1 MLRFRTDLPLD
12 RDSTARF
19 LPWIIGFMV
28 YLAMI
33 AATVA
38 LVVDHVTQRWQRDLS
53 GQLTVELPA
62 VADEDEAARKQR
74 VEAAVDEIADTNGIL
89 GTRLLDQAEVQRLLS
104 PWLGDQAGA
113 LGVALPDLI
122 AVSLKPGI
130 RPNLSELAE
139 RLQSASP
146 GAAIDDHASFNAGAM
161 GFLKTIEVLAV
172 SVLAL
177 VLAATAGVVA
187 FVARAG
193 LSIHRRIVEIVHLVG
208 AHDSYV
214 ARQFQAQAF
223 RYGFIGALIG
233 TLLAAIS
240 CDGGVIDCGWRRS
253 FVPTR
258 RPSAASVRRSSK
270 HCCGASH
277 RHSRVPAT
285 RVRRVLRLTS
295 HRTRPRNRDVVS
307 MAAAV
312 RSSRRKVPVV
322 AHRFQLD
329 RTKR

>member
-1 MLRFRTDLPLD
+1 MMRFRTDLPLD

-62 VADEDEAARKQR
+62 VADEDAAAHKQR

-104 PWLGDQAGA
+104 PWLGDQAREE

-122 AVSLKPGI
+122 AVSLQPGI

-223 RYGFIGALIG
+223 RYGFIGAIIG
-233 TLLAAIS
+233 TLLAA
-240 CDGGVIDCGWRRS
+240 
-253 FVPTR
+253 
-258 RPSAASVRRSSK
+258 
-270 HCCGASH
+270 
-277 RHSRVPAT
+277 AT
-285 RVRRVLRLTS
+285 LLT
-295 HRTRPRNRDVVS
+295 
-307 MAAAV
+307 AAV
-312 RSSRRKVPVV
+312 FAARDAAPIGPAVQAFQPWMIWPLILIPLAAVLIAMITVRIAVLTALRRM
-322 AHRFQLD
+322 AY
-329 RTKR
+329 

>member
-1 MLRFRTDLPLD
+1 MMRFRTDLPLD

-53 GQLTVELPA
+53 GQLTVELPV
-62 VADEDEAARKQR
+62 VADEDAAAHKQR

-104 PWLGDQAGA
+104 PWLGDQAREE

-122 AVSLKPGI
+122 AVSLQPGI

-223 RYGFIGALIG
+223 RYGFIGAIIG
-233 TLLAAIS
+233 TLLAA
-240 CDGGVIDCGWRRS
+240 
-253 FVPTR
+253 
-258 RPSAASVRRSSK
+258 
-270 HCCGASH
+270 
-277 RHSRVPAT
+277 AT
-285 RVRRVLRLTS
+285 LLT
-295 HRTRPRNRDVVS
+295 
-307 MAAAV
+307 AAV
-312 RSSRRKVPVV
+312 FAARDAAPIGPAVQAFQPWMIWPLILIPLAAVLIAMITVRIAVLTALRRM
-322 AHRFQLD
+322 AY
-329 RTKR
+329 

>member
-1 MLRFRTDLPLD
+1 MRFRTDLPLD

-62 VADEDEAARKQR
+62 VPDEDAAAHKQR

-104 PWLGDQAGA
+104 PWLGDQAREE

-122 AVSLKPGI
+122 AVSLQPGI

-214 ARQFQAQAF
+214 ARQFQSQAF
-223 RYGFIGALIG
+223 RYGFVGALIG
-233 TLLAAIS
+233 TLLAAATLLS
-240 CDGGVIDCGWRRS
+240 AGV
-253 FVPTR
+253 F
-258 RPSAASVRRSSK
+258 AAR
-270 HCCGASH
+270 GAA
-277 RHSRVPAT
+277 P
-285 RVRRVLRLTS
+285 LG
-295 HRTRPRNRDVVS
+295 
-307 MAAAV
+307 AAV
-312 RSSRRKVPVV
+312 KAFEPWMIWPLALIPLAAVLIAMVTVRIAVLQALRRM
-322 AHRFQLD
+322 AY
-329 RTKR
+329 

>member
-38 LVVDHVTQRWQRDLS
+38 LVLDHVTNRWQRDLR

-62 VADEDEAARKQR
+62 TVGEDEAERKER
-74 VEAAVDEIADTNGIL
+74 VDAALDEISDTNGII

-104 PWLGDQAGA
+104 PWLGEAGQ
-113 LGVALPDLI
+113 LGVTLPDLV
-122 AVSLKPGI
+122 AVSLQPDT

-139 RLQSASP
+139 RLQAASP
-146 GAAIDDHASFNAGAM
+146 GAVIDDHADFNESAM
-161 GFLKTIEVLAV
+161 NFLRTIEVLAV
-172 SVLAL
+172 SLLAL
-177 VLAATAGVVA
+177 VLVATAGVVA

-223 RYGFIGALIG
+223 RYGFLGAMLG
-233 TLLAAIS
+233 TLLAVMTLVTAGI
-240 CDGGVIDCGWRRS
+240 
-253 FVPTR
+253 F
-258 RPSAASVRRSSK
+258 AAR
-270 HCCGASH
+270 GAAPIGAAM
-277 RHSRVPAT
+277 RAFEPWMVWPLA
-285 RVRRVLRLTS
+285 LIPL
-295 HRTRPRNRDVVS
+295 
-307 MAAAV
+307 AAV
-312 RSSRRKVPVV
+312 LIAMVTVRLAVLQALRRM
-322 AHRFQLD
+322 AY
-329 RTKR
+329 

>member
-38 LVVDHVTQRWQRDLS
+38 LLVHHVTQRWQRDLS

-62 VADEDEAARKQR
+62 IFGEESGAHAQR
-74 VEAAVDEIADTNGIL
+74 VDAAVEEISDTNGVI
-89 GTRLLDQAEVQRLLS
+89 GTRLLDRAEVRRLLQ
-104 PWLGDQAGA
+104 PWLGDQVDE
-113 LGVALPDLI
+113 LGVDLPDLV
-122 AVSLKPGI
+122 AVSLAPDI

-139 RLQSASP
+139 RLQAVSP
-146 GAAIDDHASFNAGAM
+146 GAAIDDHASFNEGALN
-161 GFLKTIEVLAV
+161 FLRTIEVLAV
-172 SVLAL
+172 SVLGL

-193 LSIHRRIVEIVHLVG
+193 LSIHRRIVEVVHLVG

-223 RYGFIGALIG
+223 RYGFMGAFIGS
-233 TLLAAIS
+233 LLAAA
-240 CDGGVIDCGWRRS
+240 
-253 FVPTR
+253 TLLM
-258 RPSAASVRRSSK
+258 AAVFASR
-270 HCCGASH
+270 GAAPMS
-277 RHSRVPAT
+277 
-285 RVRRVLRLTS
+285 
-295 HRTRPRNRDVVS
+295 
-307 MAAAV
+307 AAV
-312 RSSRRKVPVV
+312 RAFEPWMVWPLALIPLASVVIAMLTVRIAVLTALRRM
-322 AHRFQLD
+322 AY
-329 RTKR
+329 

>member
-12 RDSTARF
+12 RDATSRF

-62 VADEDEAARKQR
+62 VLGEDDATRQRRVKEALDE
-74 VEAAVDEIADTNGIL
+74 VSDTNGVV
-89 GTRLLDQAEVQRLLS
+89 GARLLDQAEVKRLLS
-104 PWLGDQAGA
+104 PWLGDSAED

-122 AVSLKPGI
+122 AVSLQPDI

-139 RLQSASP
+139 RLQAASP
-146 GAAIDDHASFNAGAM
+146 GAVIDDHATFNAGAM
-161 GFLKTIEVLAV
+161 NFLKTIEVLAV

-177 VLAATAGVVA
+177 VLIATAGVVA
-187 FVARAG
+187 FTARAG

-223 RYGFIGALIG
+223 RYGFVGAIIG
-233 TLLAAIS
+233 TLLAAATLLTAAVFAARGSVPIS
-240 CDGGVIDCGWRRS
+240 
-253 FVPTR
+253 
-258 RPSAASVRRSSK
+258 
-270 HCCGASH
+270 
-277 RHSRVPAT
+277 
-285 RVRRVLRLTS
+285 
-295 HRTRPRNRDVVS
+295 
-307 MAAAV
+307 AAV
-312 RSSRRKVPVV
+312 RAFEPWMIWPLALIPLAAVLIAMVTVRIAVLQALRQM
-322 AHRFQLD
+322 AY
-329 RTKR
+329 

>member
-62 VADEDEAARKQR
+62 VADEDEAAHKQR
-74 VEAAVDEIADTNGIL
+74 VEDAVDEIADTNGIL
-89 GTRLLDQAEVQRLLS
+89 GTRPLDQAEVRRLLS
-104 PWLGDQAGA
+104 PWLGDQAGEE

-122 AVSLKPGI
+122 AVSVQPGI

-161 GFLKTIEVLAV
+161 GFLNTIEVLAV

-208 AHDSYV
+208 AHDSYI

-233 TLLAAIS
+233 TLLAA
-240 CDGGVIDCGWRRS
+240 
-253 FVPTR
+253 
-258 RPSAASVRRSSK
+258 
-270 HCCGASH
+270 
-277 RHSRVPAT
+277 AT
-285 RVRRVLRLTS
+285 LLL
-295 HRTRPRNRDVVS
+295 
-307 MAAAV
+307 AAV
-312 RSSRRKVPVV
+312 FAARDAAPIGPAVQAFQPWMIWPLILIPLAAVLIAMITVRIAVLTALRRM
-322 AHRFQLD
+322 AY
-329 RTKR
+329 